1 MSSCV
6 LKRRG
11 FNLLLQRVQA
21 KLRKGHG
28 STNALLSLFVY
39 LYIHLLVHSTNIHY
53 LLCDKH

>member
-11 FNLLLQRVQA
+11 FTLPLQRVQA
-21 KLRKGHG
+21 KLRKGHS

-39 LYIHLLVHSTNIHY
+39 LYIHLLVYSTNIY
-53 LLCDKH
+53 SLFTM